1 MVETAF
7 YSPYAHPKAPM
18 TRFRQL
24 LVCAVLLA
32 AAGAGYF
39 LFSGGTEETG
49 TTAQGPAG
57 QSRGIAG
64 LGGPG
69 GSVNVITAKVS
80 SDDGGATVTSLGTA
94 KAARSVAVTPQ
105 ITGIVAEVAFEPG
118 SRVEEGQVLVRLE
131 DEEQQVAVDR
141 ARVSLAQAQDTLERS
156 QTLATSRTISNVAL
170 TEAET
175 ALQMAEIEVRSAQVD
190 LDRRTVKAPFSGVAG
205 LTDVVPGNLVTTSAE
220 IVRIEDVSTIK
231 VGFEVPE
238 RWTGRIVPGLPISA
252 TAEGVPGQDF
262 GGEVTAVDSR
272 VDETTRTLRMEATL
286 GNEDGLIKP
295 GMAIVVRIDFDN
307 QEQLSVPS
315 LALQW
320 DRSGS
325 FVWRFADDKV
335 TRVPVTVLSRRSG
348 AVVVKADLA
357 PGDSVVVEGVQRLRE
372 GMKATLVGE
381 APEQT
386 GIDEGGAASPSAEPA
401 LSRTETPPARS

>member
-1 MVETAF
+1 
-7 YSPYAHPKAPM
+7 M

-39 LFSGGTEETG
+39 MFSGGTEGTG
-49 TTAQGPAG
+49 TAAESAAAPGARG
-57 QSRGIAG
+57 GGRGIAG

-105 ITGIVAEVAFEPG
+105 VTGIVAEVEFRPG
-118 SRVEEGQVLVRLE
+118 TRVEAGSVLVRLE
-131 DEEQQVAVDR
+131 DDEQQVAVDR
-141 ARVSLAQAQDTLERS
+141 ARVALTQAQDTLERS
-156 QTLATSRTISNVAL
+156 RTLASSKTISNVAL

-175 ALQMAEIEVRSAQVD
+175 AVQMAEIEVRSAQVD
-190 LDRRTVKAPFSGVAG
+190 LDRRTVKAPFAGIAG

-262 GGEVTAVDSR
+262 AGEVTAVDSR

-286 GNEDGLIKP
+286 GNEDGLIRP
-295 GMAIVVRIDFDN
+295 GMAVVVRIDFDN

-320 DRSGS
+320 DRRGS
-325 FVWRFADDKV
+325 FVWHFADDKV

-348 AVVVKADLA
+348 AVVVKAALS
-357 PGDSVVVEGVQRLRE
+357 PGDAVVVEGVQRLRE
-372 GMKATLVGE
+372 GATATLVGE

-386 GIDEGGAASPSAEPA
+386 GIEEGGTPGASPEAAEPA
-401 LSRTETPPARS
+401 VSRTETPPARS